1 MDAKE
6 RAAIEVNDRKEELRN
21 KLSESPLYIDISFLE
36 RENFVRYLVAIIL
49 H

>member
-6 RAAIEVNDRKEELRN
+6 RAAIKINDQKAALRN
-21 KLSESPLYIDISFLE
+21 RLSKGPLYLDRSFLE
-36 RENFVRYLVAIIL
+36 RENFVRYLVAIVL